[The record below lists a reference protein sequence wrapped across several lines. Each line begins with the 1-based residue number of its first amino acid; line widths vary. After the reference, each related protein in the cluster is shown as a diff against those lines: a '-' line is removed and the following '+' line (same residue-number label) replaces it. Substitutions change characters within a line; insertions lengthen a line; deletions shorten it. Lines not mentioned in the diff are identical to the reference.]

1 MVVAVLLLKE
11 DTTLTIHIRSIL
23 FPSLLTN
30 YLLLPPTRLYYLL
43 ATPLSKDGTSLDFL
57 ASAKDHRGKGVGS
70 TLAESLEGFQYTDAR
85 LLQSKP

>member
-1 MVVAVLLLKE
+1 MVVAVFLLKE
-11 DTTLTIHIRSIL
+11 DTTLSIHIRSIF

-30 YLLLPPTRLYYLL
+30 YLLLPTSPLYYLL

-70 TLAESLEGFQYTDAR
+70 TLAE
-85 LLQSKP
+85 